1 MQLNQVLQA
10 LLQLNNFLLLVRIG
24 LVVLLYF
31 VVLQVVGV
39 ARRDMRQ
46 MAVAGRAAGVG
57 ASGRPIVGHLV
68 VIQSGSTP
76 LIPGATLDLE
86 AVTVLGRAPTS
97 TIPLESNYVSV
108 DHTRVFFKNRSLWV
122 EDLNSKNGTY
132 LNSQQITKPVAVRP
146 GDILQVGDVRFKFA
160 V

>member
-1 MQLNQVLQA
+1 MQLSQLLQQ

-46 MAVAGRAAGVG
+46 LAVVGRAGVG
-57 ASGRPIVGHLV
+57 TSGRPIVGHLAV
-68 VIQSGSTP
+68 LDAGSTP
-76 LIPGATLDLE
+76 LLPGSKLDLE
-86 AVTVLGRAPTS
+86 AITTLGRSPTNNVVR
-97 TIPLESNYVSV
+97 ESNYVST
-108 DHTRVFFKNRSLWV
+108 DHTRVYLKDRSLWV
-122 EDLNSKNGTY
+122 EDMGSKNGTFV
-132 LNSQQITKPVAVRP
+132 NGQKVDRAVAVRP
-146 GDILQVGDVRFKFA
+146 GDILQVGDVRFRFA